1 MTSQPMVASSLPS
14 DWFQAALQDVLVT
27 LPSGGKVQQG
37 WSPQCEKGPA
47 GASEWGVLKTTSV
60 QPGRFEDCHN
70 KRLPSSLAPRPA
82 LEVQS
87 GDLLLTNAG
96 PRSRCAVPCLVR
108 ATRPRLLL
116 SGKHYRFRTDE
127 AIMDPRFLEYLLL
140 APNTQLHLDRM
151 KTGISDSGLNLTRQR
166 FLDLPVVVA
175 PMTEQRRIVDV
186 LEGQLSRLD
195 AAEAALRTASMR
207 LGSLERT
214 TLSSAYR
221 QGGLHDLGSIAS
233 MQGGIQK
240 QPKRAPASNA
250 YPFLRVAN
258 VTKHGLDL
266 AEVHRVELF
275 GSELERLR
283 LEPGDLLVVE
293 GNGSAS
299 QIGRAAV
306 WTGAIENCVHQNHLI
321 RVRPAPGLHPDFLE
335 AVWNS
340 PQHRAVLSEVASS
353 TSGLHTLSVAKLK
366 QLRIPL
372 PAWDSQ
378 VATVE
383 AVTALRTSRKRL
395 DDQLA
400 QASQRAAALRRSL
413 LAAAFSGQL

>member
-1 MTSQPMVASSLPS
+1 MTFASPWPVVPLEQVAET
-14 DWFQAALQDVLVT
+14 ALGKMLDAGRPKGAVETPYLRNLNVQWGRIDTTDVATVAL
-27 LPSGGKVQQG
+27 
-37 WSPQCEKGPA
+37 
-47 GASEWGVLKTTSV
+47 SEEERA
-60 QPGRFEDCHN
+60 RFAVH
-70 KRLPSSLAPRPA
+70 P
-82 LEVQS
+82 
-87 GDLLLTNAG
+87 GDLLVCEGGAIGRAAIWHG
-96 PRSRCAVPCLVR
+96 PAEIGYQKALHRIRSRGDLDLRWLRYLLEQYDNQGVLAAR
-108 ATRPRLLL
+108 ATG
-116 SGKHYRFRTDE
+116 STIKHL
-127 AIMDPRFLEYLLL
+127 PQ
-140 APNTQLHLDRM
+140 TQL
-151 KTGISDSGLNLTRQR
+151 RQ
-166 FLDLPVVVA
+166 LPV
-175 PMTEQRRIVDV
+175 PLPELSEQRRIVDIV
-186 LEGQLSRLD
+186 EDHLSRLD
-195 AAEAALRTASMR
+195 AAEVALRTGSLR
-207 LGSLERT
+207 LGSLMQSA
-214 TLSSAYR
+214 LSTAYR
-221 QGGLHDLGSIAS
+221 HGDLRDLGSVAS
-233 MQGGIQK
+233 IQGGIQK
-240 QPKRAPASNA
+240 QPKRVPASNA

-266 AEVHRVELF
+266 AQVHQVELF

-372 PAWDSQ
+372 PSWDSQ

-395 DDQLA
+395 DDQLT

>member
-1 MTSQPMVASSLPS
+1 MNRV
-14 DWFQAALQDVLVT
+14 
-27 LPSGGKVQQG
+27 PSGWKWASIDEIAGGVRSHVAIGPFGSNLKVSDYQESG
-37 WSPQCEKGPA
+37 VPLIFVRNIRSRDFGPA
-47 GASEWGVLKTTSV
+47 SLRYVSFDKARELSAHEVL
-60 QPGRFEDCHN
+60 P
-70 KRLPSSLAPRPA
+70 
-82 LEVQS
+82 
-87 GDLLLTNAG
+87 GDLLITKMGDPPGDAAVYPSIPPAVMTADCIRLRPG
-96 PRSRCAVPCLVR
+96 PAADAQFLRYAFEAPIVR
-108 ATRPRLLL
+108 QQFQQITRGVAQQKVSLA
-116 SGKHYRFRTDE
+116 RFRQ
-127 AIMDPRFLEYLLL
+127 AVVIP
-140 APNTQLHLDRM
+140 
-151 KTGISDSGLNLTRQR
+151 
-166 FLDLPVVVA
+166 LPPVA
-175 PMTEQRRIVDV
+175 EQRRIVD
-186 LEGQLSRLD
+186 LLDDFLSRLG
-195 AAEAALRTASMR
+195 ASEAAVGTASMR
-207 LGSLERT
+207 LASLEQSA
-214 TLSSAYR
+214 LSTAYR
-221 QGGLHDLGSIAS
+221 QGELHDLGSIAS
-233 MQGGIQK
+233 IQGGIQK
-240 QPKRAPASNA
+240 QPKRAPANNA
-250 YPFLRVAN
+250 YAFLRVAN

-275 GSELERLR
+275 GNELERLR
-283 LEPGDLLVVE
+283 LKPGDLLVVE

-306 WTGAIENCVHQNHLI
+306 WNGAIQDCVHQNHLI
-321 RVRPAPGLHPDFLE
+321 RVRPEPGLHPNFLE